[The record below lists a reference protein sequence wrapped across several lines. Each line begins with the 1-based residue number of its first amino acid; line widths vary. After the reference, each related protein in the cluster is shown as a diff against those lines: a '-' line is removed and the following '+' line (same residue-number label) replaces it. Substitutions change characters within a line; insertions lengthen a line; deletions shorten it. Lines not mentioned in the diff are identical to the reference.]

1 MEKIVARLGEK
12 FAALGMAGRCYAGVL
27 WYSSVMNEKTEGILE
42 FDAIRSR
49 VACCSFSEE
58 AKRRILAEKPLV
70 DPDDIRRLKGFVSET
85 VERMKSGD
93 EEKQE
98 SLPDIGFLLPKLA
111 VEGASLEPDEA
122 FAIGLFVE
130 RGWTLK
136 HWLVPPSSKD
146 TPLRSLAETIPDCTS
161 LAREVF
167 RIFNKDGSLKDLPEF
182 QEINRRIRRLAAEL
196 EAAVSR
202 YAGNEE
208 SRRMLQ
214 STVPS
219 QRDGRAVLAVKANF
233 RGRIRGIV
241 HEVSATGQTLFIEPE
256 DVVEKNNDILIEKRR
271 LDAEV
276 LRVLRELT
284 TKIAEGREIL
294 ADFHEKIIGIEII
307 RAKARYSKD
316 IQGVFAKES
325 ENGARDSR
333 IMTLKQARHPLLGRS
348 AVPVDFSMNEGKGA
362 VVITGPNTGGKT
374 VSLKT
379 VGLFALMNQSGLAV
393 SAAEG
398 TSLPVFDDVF
408 ADIGDEQSI
417 SQSLSTF
424 SAHMINIAAIT
435 ASASSQS
442 LVLLDELGSGTDPEE
457 GSAIAMAIL
466 DFLIEKRVSL
476 IVTTHHGVLKNYGYT
491 REYVENASVE
501 FDSRTLSPTYRI
513 VMGIP
518 GESRA
523 VDIASRNGLQAEI
536 IAKAHSYLNE
546 ERADVS
552 SLIAGL
558 KRKHRELDAAA
569 EERRQEEKRLREERR
584 AADLKELRLRQKEV
598 EIKSGEV
605 GKLRKLLDESRKTLE
620 NLVREV
626 KEREITR
633 ERTLKVKDFLN
644 DLEKSVANE
653 ANSLDEEERTLRDQ
667 RKEHDNTAQ
676 TLADSQPP
684 PPLVEGAEALVAS
697 YGQRG
702 TIIRQEKNGWLVE
715 IGSLRMTFPA
725 EELTPVRSAQSVQK
739 QLKPALVVA
748 DLSRGSSAVMELNL
762 LGMRLEE
769 ALEVLQRQIDDAV
782 LSGLKEFAVIHGKG
796 GGVLQKGVHDFL
808 KKDQRIAD
816 FHFSRPELGGFG
828 RTEVALIE

>member
-1 MEKIVARLGEK
+1 MEKIVARLDGK
-12 FAALGMAGRCYAGVL
+12 FDAHGMTGRCYADVL
-27 WYSSVMNEKTEGILE
+27 CYSNSMNEKTESILE

-49 VACCSFSEE
+49 VASCSFSEE
-58 AKRRILAEKPLV
+58 AKRRIFAEKPLV
-70 DPDDIRRLKGFVSET
+70 DADDIRRLKRFVRET

-98 SLPDIGFLLPKLA
+98 SLPDIGSLLPKLA

-136 HWLVPPSSKD
+136 NWLAPPSSKAA
-146 TPLRSLAETIPDCTS
+146 PLHSLAEAIPDCTS

-167 RIFNKDGSLKDLPEF
+167 RIFNKDGGLKDLPEF
-182 QEINRRIRRLAAEL
+182 QEINRRIRGLAAEL
-196 EAAVSR
+196 ESAVSR
-202 YAGNEE
+202 YAGSEE
-208 SRRMLQ
+208 TRRMLQ

-256 DVVEKNNDILIEKRR
+256 DVVEKNNEILIERRR
-271 LDAEV
+271 LDAEI

-284 TKIAEGREIL
+284 AKIAENREIL
-294 ADFHEKIIGIEII
+294 ADFYEKITVIEVI

-325 ENGARDSR
+325 GDGARGSR
-333 IMTLKQARHPLLGRS
+333 IIILKQARHPLLGRS
-348 AVPVDFSMNEGKGA
+348 VVPVDFIMNEGKRT
-362 VVITGPNTGGKT
+362 VIITGPNTGGKT

-393 SAAEG
+393 PAEEG
-398 TSLPVFDDVF
+398 TSLPVFDGVF

-435 ASASSQS
+435 ASASAQS
-442 LVLLDELGSGTDPEE
+442 LALLDELGSGTDPEE
-457 GSAIAMAIL
+457 GIAIAMAIL
-466 DFLIEKRVSL
+466 DCLIEKRVSL

-491 REYVENASVE
+491 REYVENASVD

-523 VDIASRNGLQAEI
+523 VDIASRNGLQEEI
-536 IAKAHSYLNE
+536 IAKARSYLNE

-569 EERRQEEKRLREERR
+569 EEREQEEKRLREERR
-584 AADLKELRLRQKEV
+584 AVDLKELRLRQKEM

-605 GKLRKLLDESRKTLE
+605 GRLRKLLDESRKTLE
-620 NLVREV
+620 NLVREL
-626 KEREITR
+626 KEGEITR
-633 ERTLKVKDFLN
+633 EKTLKVKDFLN
-644 DLEKSVANE
+644 DLEKSVVNE
-653 ANSLDEEERTLRDQ
+653 MNALDEEEKALQAQVRERD
-667 RKEHDNTAQ
+667 DDDQ
-676 TLADSQPP
+676 TPASSQPP
-684 PPLVEGAEALVAS
+684 PLAEGAEVLAAS
-697 YGQRG
+697 YRCRG
-702 TIIRQEKNGWLVE
+702 TVVRQEKNGWLVE

-725 EELTPVRSAQSVQK
+725 EELTPVRSMQNIQK
-739 QLKPALVVA
+739 KLKPARVVA
-748 DLSRGSSAVMELNL
+748 DLSPRSTAVMELNL

-769 ALEVLQRQIDDAV
+769 ALEALQRQIDAAV

-796 GGVLQKGVHDFL
+796 EGVLQKGVHDFL
-808 KKDQRIAD
+808 KKDHRIAE

-828 RTEVALIE
+828 RTDVVLTA

>member
-1 MEKIVARLGEK
+1 
-12 FAALGMAGRCYAGVL
+12 
-27 WYSSVMNEKTEGILE
+27 MNEKAESILE

-49 VACCSFSEE
+49 VARCSFSEE
-58 AKRRILAEKPLV
+58 AKRRILVEKPLV
-70 DPDDIRRLKGFVSET
+70 DADDVRRLKHFVSET

-98 SLPDIGFLLPKLA
+98 SLPDIGFLFPKLA

-130 RGWTLK
+130 RSWILK
-136 HWLVPPSSKD
+136 NWLASPSSKD
-146 TPLRSLAETIPDCTS
+146 APLRPLTETIPDCTS

-202 YAGNEE
+202 YADSEE
-208 SRRMLQ
+208 ARRMLQ

-219 QRDGRAVLAVKANF
+219 QRDGRAVLAVKVNF

-256 DVVEKNNDILIEKRR
+256 DIVEKNNDILIEKRR
-271 LDAEV
+271 LDAEI

-284 TKIAEGREIL
+284 AKIADNREVL
-294 ADFHEKIIGIEII
+294 ADFHEKITTIEII

-316 IQGVFAKES
+316 LQGVFAKES
-325 ENGARDSR
+325 GGDSR
-333 IMTLKQARHPLLGRS
+333 IIILKQARHPLLGRS
-348 AVPVDFSMNEGKGA
+348 AVPIDFIMNEGKRT
-362 VVITGPNTGGKT
+362 VIITGPNTGGKT

-398 TSLPVFDDVF
+398 TSLPVFDGIF

-466 DFLIEKRVSL
+466 DYLIEKQVSL

-491 REYVENASVE
+491 RKHVENASVE

-536 IAKAHSYLNE
+536 ITKARSYINE
-546 ERADVS
+546 EKADIS
-552 SLIAGL
+552 SLIEGL
-558 KRKHRELDAAA
+558 KRRHRELDAAA
-569 EERRQEEKRLREERR
+569 TERGQEEKRLREERR
-584 AADLKELRLRQKEV
+584 TVDLKELRLRQKEM

-605 GKLRKLLDESRKTLE
+605 G
-620 NLVREV
+620 
-626 KEREITR
+626 
-633 ERTLKVKDFLN
+633 
-644 DLEKSVANE
+644 
-653 ANSLDEEERTLRDQ
+653 
-667 RKEHDNTAQ
+667 
-676 TLADSQPP
+676 
-684 PPLVEGAEALVAS
+684 
-697 YGQRG
+697 
-702 TIIRQEKNGWLVE
+702 
-715 IGSLRMTFPA
+715 
-725 EELTPVRSAQSVQK
+725 
-739 QLKPALVVA
+739 
-748 DLSRGSSAVMELNL
+748 
-762 LGMRLEE
+762 
-769 ALEVLQRQIDDAV
+769 
-782 LSGLKEFAVIHGKG
+782 
-796 GGVLQKGVHDFL
+796 
-808 KKDQRIAD
+808 
-816 FHFSRPELGGFG
+816 
-828 RTEVALIE
+828 

>member
-1 MEKIVARLGEK
+1 MRVFCVIVDYG
-12 FAALGMAGRCYAGVL
+12 G
-27 WYSSVMNEKTEGILE
+27 VMNEKTESILE

-58 AKRRILAEKPLV
+58 AKQRIIAGKPLV
-70 DPDDIRRLKGFVSET
+70 DADDIKRLKRFVRET

-122 FAIGLFVE
+122 FAIGLFAE
-130 RGWTLK
+130 RGWILK
-136 HWLVPPSSKD
+136 NWLAPLSLKD
-146 TPLRSLAETIPDCTS
+146 ASLRQLAQDIPDCTS

-182 QEINRRIRRLAAEL
+182 QEINRRIRRLVSEL
-196 EAAVSR
+196 DAAVAR
-202 YAGNEE
+202 YAGSEE

-256 DVVEKNNDILIEKRR
+256 DAVEKNNDILIEKRR
-271 LDAEV
+271 LDAEI

-284 TKIAEGREIL
+284 AKIAENREIL
-294 ADFHEKIIGIEII
+294 ADFHEKIIAIEVI

-325 ENGARDSR
+325 GDGSRDSR
-333 IMTLKQARHPLLGRS
+333 IIILKQARHPLLGHS
-348 AVPVDFSMNEGKGA
+348 AVPVDFIMNEGKGA
-362 VVITGPNTGGKT
+362 VIITGPNTGGKT
-374 VSLKT
+374 VTLKT

-393 SAAEG
+393 PAAEG
-398 TSLPVFDDVF
+398 TSLPVFDGVF

-424 SAHMINIAAIT
+424 SAHMINVAAIT
-435 ASASSQS
+435 ASVSAQS
-442 LVLLDELGSGTDPEE
+442 LALLDELGSGTDPEE

-466 DFLIEKRVSL
+466 DYLIEKRVSL

-536 IAKAHSYLNE
+536 IAKARSYINE

-558 KRKHRELDAAA
+558 KRKHRELDAAT
-569 EERRQEEKRLREERR
+569 EERGQEEKRLREERR
-584 AADLKELRLRQKEV
+584 AVDLKELRLRQKEM

-605 GKLRKLLDESRKTLE
+605 GRLRKLLDESRKTLE
-620 NLVREV
+620 NLVREL
-626 KEREITR
+626 KEGEITR
-633 ERTLKVKDFLN
+633 EKTIGVKDFLH
-644 DLEKSVANE
+644 DLEKSVASE
-653 ANSLDEEERTLRDQ
+653 MNSLDEEERALQDQ
-667 RKEHDNTAQ
+667 QKEREDKAQ
-676 TLADSQPP
+676 TPDSSHP
-684 PPLVEGAEALVAS
+684 PPLVEGAEVLAAS
-697 YGQRG
+697 YRQRG
-702 TIIRQEKNGWLVE
+702 TVIRQEKNGWLVE

-748 DLSRGSSAVMELNL
+748 DLSQRSTAVMELNL

-769 ALEVLQRQIDDAV
+769 ALEALQRQIDGAV

-808 KKDQRIAD
+808 KQDHRIAD

-828 RTEVALIE
+828 RTEVVLTA

>member
-1 MEKIVARLGEK
+1 MEKIVAKLDRK
-12 FAALGMAGRCYAGVL
+12 FDALGMASRCYTGVL
-27 WYSSVMNEKTEGILE
+27 CYSSSMNEKTESILE

-49 VACCSFSEE
+49 VACCSFSED

-70 DPDDIRRLKGFVSET
+70 DADDIRRIKRFVWET

-130 RGWTLK
+130 RGSILK
-136 HWLVPPSSKD
+136 NWLAPISLKD
-146 TPLRSLAETIPDCTS
+146 TSLRQLAHDIPDCTS

-182 QEINRRIRRLAAEL
+182 QEINRRIRRLAIEL

-208 SRRMLQ
+208 ARRMLQ

-271 LDAEV
+271 LDAEI

-284 TKIAEGREIL
+284 AKIAENREVL
-294 ADFHEKIIGIEII
+294 AIFHEKITVIEVI

-316 IQGVFAKES
+316 IRGVFAKE
-325 ENGARDSR
+325 NGDSACGSR
-333 IMTLKQARHPLLGRS
+333 TIILKQARHPLLGRS
-348 AVPVDFSMNEGKGA
+348 AVPVDFIMNEGKGA
-362 VVITGPNTGGKT
+362 VIITGPNTGGKT

-379 VGLFALMNQSGLAV
+379 VGIFALMNQSGLAV
-393 SAAEG
+393 PAEEG
-398 TSLPVFDDVF
+398 TSLPVFDGVF

-424 SAHMINIAAIT
+424 SAHMINIATII
-435 ASASSQS
+435 ASASAQS
-442 LVLLDELGSGTDPEE
+442 LVLLDELGAGTDPEE
-457 GSAIAMAIL
+457 GSAIAMGIL
-466 DFLIEKRVSL
+466 DYLIEKRVSL

-523 VDIASRNGLQAEI
+523 VDIASRNGLRAEI
-536 IAKAHSYLNE
+536 IAKARSYLNE
-546 ERADVS
+546 ESADVS

-569 EERRQEEKRLREERR
+569 EERGQEEKRLREERR
-584 AADLKELRLRQKEV
+584 AVDLKELRLRQKEM
-598 EIKSGEV
+598 EIKSGEI
-605 GKLRKLLDESRKTLE
+605 GRLRKLLDESRKTLE
-620 NLVREV
+620 NLVREL
-626 KEREITR
+626 KEGEITR
-633 ERTLKVKDFLN
+633 EKTLKVKDFLN
-644 DLEKSVANE
+644 DLEKSVVNE
-653 ANSLDEEERTLRDQ
+653 MNALDEEEKALQDRGKERDDD
-667 RKEHDNTAQ
+667 EQ
-676 TLADSQPP
+676 TPASSQPP
-684 PPLVEGAEALVAS
+684 PLAEGAEVLAAS
-697 YGQRG
+697 YRQRG
-702 TIIRQEKNGWLVE
+702 TVIRQEKNGWLVE

-725 EELTPVRSAQSVQK
+725 EELTPVQSAQNVQRK
-739 QLKPALVVA
+739 LKPALVIA
-748 DLSRGSSAVMELNL
+748 DLSPRSTAVMELNL

-769 ALEVLQRQIDDAV
+769 ALEALQRQIDTAV

-808 KKDQRIAD
+808 KKDHRIAD

-828 RTEVALIE
+828 RTEVVLTA

>member
-1 MEKIVARLGEK
+1 
-12 FAALGMAGRCYAGVL
+12 
-27 WYSSVMNEKTEGILE
+27 MNEKTESILE

-49 VACCSFSEE
+49 VACCSFNEE
-58 AKRRILAEKPLV
+58 AKRRILAEKPCV
-70 DPDDIRRLKGFVSET
+70 DADGVRRLKRFVWET
-85 VERMKSGD
+85 VGRMKSGD

-98 SLPDIGFLLPKLA
+98 SLPDIKFLLPKLA
-111 VEGASLEPDEA
+111 VEGASLDPDEA

-130 RGWTLK
+130 RGSILK
-136 HWLVPPSSKD
+136 NWLAPLSLKD
-146 TPLRSLAETIPDCTS
+146 TSLRQLTLDIPDCTS

-182 QEINRRIRRLAAEL
+182 QEINRRIRRLASEL
-196 EAAVSR
+196 DAAVAR

-214 STVPS
+214 SKAPS

-256 DVVEKNNDILIEKRR
+256 DVVEKNNDILIERRR
-271 LDAEV
+271 LDAEI

-284 TKIAEGREIL
+284 AKIADNREIL
-294 ADFHEKIIGIEII
+294 TDFHEKIILIEII

-325 ENGARDSR
+325 GDDACGGGR
-333 IMTLKQARHPLLGRS
+333 IIILKQARHPLLGHA
-348 AVPVDFSMNEGKGA
+348 AVPVDFIMNEGKGA
-362 VVITGPNTGGKT
+362 VIITGPNTGGKT
-374 VSLKT
+374 VTLKT

-393 SAAEG
+393 PAADG
-398 TSLPVFDDVF
+398 TSLPIFDGVFT
-408 ADIGDEQSI
+408 DIGDEQSI

-435 ASASSQS
+435 ASASAQS
-442 LVLLDELGSGTDPEE
+442 LVMLDELGAGTDPEE

-466 DFLIEKRVSL
+466 DYLIEKRVSL

-513 VMGIP
+513 VMGVP

-523 VDIASRNGLQAEI
+523 VDIASRNGVRAEI
-536 IAKAHSYLNE
+536 IAKARSYINE

-558 KRKHRELDAAA
+558 KRKHRDLDAVA
-569 EERRQEEKRLREERR
+569 EDQSQEEKRLCEERR
-584 AADLKELRLRQKEV
+584 AVDLKELRLRRKEM

-605 GKLRKLLDESRKTLE
+605 GRLRKLLDESRRTLE
-620 NLVREV
+620 NLVREL
-626 KEREITR
+626 KEGEITR
-633 ERTLKVKDFLN
+633 EKTLKVKDFLN
-644 DLEKSVANE
+644 DLEKSAASETN
-653 ANSLDEEERTLRDQ
+653 ALNEEERALQDRQKERDNDVQ
-667 RKEHDNTAQ
+667 APASPQ
-676 TLADSQPP
+676 P
-684 PPLVEGAEALVAS
+684 PPLVEGAEVLAAS
-697 YGQRG
+697 YKQRG

-715 IGSLRMTFPA
+715 IGSLRIILPA
-725 EELTPVRSAQSVQK
+725 EELTPATSAQGVQK
-739 QLKPALVVA
+739 QLKPALVAV
-748 DLSRGSSAVMELNL
+748 DLSQRSTAVMELKVM
-762 LGMRLEE
+762 GMRLEE
-769 ALEVLQRQIDDAV
+769 AVEALQRQIDAAV
-782 LSGLKEFAVIHGKG
+782 LSGLKEFTVIHGKG
-796 GGVLQKGVHDFL
+796 GGVLQKGVHDLL

-816 FHFSRPELGGFG
+816 FHFSRPELGGSG
-828 RTEVALIE
+828 RTEVVLTA